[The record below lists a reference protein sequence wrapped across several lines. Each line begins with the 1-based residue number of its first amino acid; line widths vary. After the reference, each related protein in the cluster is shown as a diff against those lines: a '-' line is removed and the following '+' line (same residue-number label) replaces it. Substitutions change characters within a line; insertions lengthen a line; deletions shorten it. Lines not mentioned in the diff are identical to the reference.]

1 MLFHPVSIHLV
12 NFNTVYTQVHVRPN
26 VSAHFELPHTRNKK
40 KKGIKE
46 DLAHT
51 KKLPSK
57 THSMY
62 LHADYIPVCLCQVP
76 SAGLVCHYYTSG
88 GDLGAFT
95 MTMDDACTMT
105 IQLRYSGGY

>member
-46 DLAHT
+46 DPAHT
-51 KKLPSK
+51 KKTPLK
-57 THSMY
+57 NTLNVFARR
-62 LHADYIPVCLCQVP
+62 LHPGVFVP
-76 SAGLVCHYYTSG
+76 GS
-88 GDLGAFT
+88 
-95 MTMDDACTMT
+95 
-105 IQLRYSGGY
+105 